1 MAYITQNNWKK
12 KENNTVC
19 VQNILLFNELYKI
32 KKKIGITNGER
43 IMTHTHT
50 HPYSYEI
57 VMVGEPT
64 GKKSG

>member
-50 HPYSYEI
+50 HTPIFIRNSN
-57 VMVGEPT
+57 GW
-64 GKKSG
+64 